1 MRIMVLGDV
10 VGEPGRRLV
19 ETHLPILQRELSPDF
34 IIVNGENAAHGHG
47 ITERIVRQ
55 WLDELGIQVITTG
68 NHAFDVKDIATC
80 FQREPR
86 LLRPA
91 NYPPGTPGNGYVKLH
106 TPSGEEVLVVN
117 LLGRVHM
124 APCDDPFRSVDAILA
139 RERADVVVVDMHAEA
154 TSENQAMGWYLDG
167 RVAAVLGT
175 HTHVPTLDAKVLP
188 GGTAYV
194 TDIGMVGPYEGVIG
208 MRKEASLSRF
218 LKAKGDKF
226 EVAEG
231 DLQLHGVLV
240 VTEGRRAI
248 RIERIQRTLLRDP
261 HETAPSALQDSR
273 SLPDLGWALC
283 HAAPGG
289 FRG

>member
-1 MRIMVLGDV
+1 MKILVLGDV

-19 ETHLPILQRELSPDF
+19 ETFLPDLRRELAVDF
-34 IIVNGENAAHGHG
+34 VIINGENAAHGHG
-47 ITERIVRQ
+47 ITERIARQ
-55 WLDELGIQVITTG
+55 WLDELGVDVITTG
-68 NHAFDVKDIATC
+68 NHAFDVKDITSC
-80 FQREPR
+80 YQREPR

-91 NYPPGTPGNGYVKLH
+91 NYPPGTPGSGFVKLH
-106 TPSGEEVLVVN
+106 TASGAEVLVIN

-124 APCDDPFRSVDAILA
+124 APCDDPFRTADSILA
-139 RERADVVVVDMHAEA
+139 KERADLVLVDMHAEA

-175 HTHVPTLDAKVLP
+175 HTHVPTLDSKVLP

-218 LKAKGDKF
+218 LKAKADKF

-240 VTEGRRAI
+240 TTDAKKATS
-248 RIERIQRTLLRDP
+248 IERIY
-261 HETAPSALQDSR
+261 R
-273 SLPDLGWALC
+273 SM
-283 HAAPGG
+283 
-289 FRG
+289 